1 MTGSVSLAIANQVR
15 SHAEHASASPALSLW
30 ISVVAVALTATT
42 FVTNSWRGRR
52 DLLLEVHERLT
63 SIEQQRARRLLHQ
76 MSEAGTKVEDLK
88 PDDRGEIN
96 NSLAFLNTV
105 VIYYQRRYIP
115 RKTLLQMWAVPVLR
129 LMPGAERFI
138 EYRNAEAGEGART
151 WQEIHDFKAIAV
163 KYVRRT
169 GRQGE
174 VGQVW
179 PAVAASVKPRRS
191 LSGLARRLGRCVLDW
206 WRNE

>member
-15 SHAEHASASPALSLW
+15 SHAEHASASPTLSLW

-88 PDDRGEIN
+88 PDDRGEI
-96 NSLAFLNTV
+96 T
-105 VIYYQRRYIP
+105 
-115 RKTLLQMWAVPVLR
+115 T
-129 LMPGAERFI
+129 
-138 EYRNAEAGEGART
+138 
-151 WQEIHDFKAIAV
+151 
-163 KYVRRT
+163 
-169 GRQGE
+169 
-174 VGQVW
+174 
-179 PAVAASVKPRRS
+179 RS
-191 LSGLARRLGRCVLDW
+191 PSSTPWLSTTSADTFRVGRCF
-206 WRNE
+206 